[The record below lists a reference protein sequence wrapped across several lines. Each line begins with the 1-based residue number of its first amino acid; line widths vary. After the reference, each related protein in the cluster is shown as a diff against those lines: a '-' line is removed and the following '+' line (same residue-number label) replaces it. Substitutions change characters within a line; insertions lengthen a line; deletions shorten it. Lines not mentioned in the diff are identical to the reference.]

1 MLYAKNCRC
10 LDLNYGPLL
19 LEMSHNHCPVF
30 SRSWNNEI
38 KFEIMCSYKAKTS
51 FLGKIFYYSDALEEN
66 NAQIHLVALI
76 TDLRKVHIR
85 T

>member
-1 MLYAKNCRC
+1 
-10 LDLNYGPLL
+10 
-19 LEMSHNHCPVF
+19 
-30 SRSWNNEI
+30 
-38 KFEIMCSYKAKTS
+38 MCSYKAKTY

-76 TDLRKVHIR
+76 ADLRKVHIR